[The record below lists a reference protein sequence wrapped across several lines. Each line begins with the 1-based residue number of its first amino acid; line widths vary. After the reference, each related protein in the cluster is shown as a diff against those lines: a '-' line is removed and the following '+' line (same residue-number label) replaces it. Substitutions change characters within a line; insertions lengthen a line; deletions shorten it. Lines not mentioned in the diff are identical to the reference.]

1 MSVHEP
7 GCVGVGVLCDV
18 DGCCGGVGWGG
29 VGQVS
34 EGGAGLARVG
44 QD

>member
-29 VGQVS
+29 VGWGRLV
-34 EGGAGLARVG
+34 RVG